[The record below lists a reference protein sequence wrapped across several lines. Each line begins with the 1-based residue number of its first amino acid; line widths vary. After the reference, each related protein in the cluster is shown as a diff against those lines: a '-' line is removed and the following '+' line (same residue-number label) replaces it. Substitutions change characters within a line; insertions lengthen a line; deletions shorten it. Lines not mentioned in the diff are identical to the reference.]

1 MTSIKDIKKTGGR
14 FKGPLL
20 VKSSEEGVATNSK
33 TYLSIVFQ
41 DLTGLLDAKKWEVV
55 EGDLST
61 LVPGHVVLVEG
72 DVFPYR
78 GNMQMK
84 VASVSKIDQNTIDL
98 KDYITSSPLALEEMV
113 QELERAIELIVNP
126 EIKAITSE
134 LIHNNFERYTTYPA
148 AMTYHHN
155 YYGGILFHSIS
166 IVRLALK
173 VADNYPF
180 LSRDYLIAGALL
192 HDLGKIVEL
201 SGNIGTSY
209 TDEGKLLGH
218 INIGASLI
226 FETSRKLGIEG
237 EVPLVLEHMV
247 LSHHGKPE
255 FGSPVAP
262 RTAEAYVLHC
272 LDDLDSHLNML
283 ESVLNTVD
291 EGEFSLKVV
300 GMDNRQFYKVKK

>member
-20 VKSSEEGVATNSK
+20 VKSAEEGVASNSK

-55 EGDLST
+55 EGDTST
-61 LVPGHVVLVEG
+61 LIPGHVVLVEG
-72 DVFPYR
+72 DVFLYR

-84 VASVSKIDQNTIDL
+84 VASVSPIDQTSIDL
-98 KDYITSSPLALEEMV
+98 KDYITSSPLALEEMIN
-113 QELERAIELIVNP
+113 ELEQAIELIINP
-126 EIKAITSE
+126 EIKTLTGE
-134 LIHNNFERYTTYPA
+134 LIHSNFERYTTYPA
-148 AMTYHHN
+148 AMTFHHN

-192 HDLGKIVEL
+192 HDLGKTVEL

-209 TDEGKLLGH
+209 TPEGKLIGH
-218 INIGASLI
+218 INIGVSLI
-226 FETSRKLGIEG
+226 HEAARKLNIEG

-255 FGSPVAP
+255 FGSPIAP
-262 RTAEAYVLHC
+262 RTAEAYVIHC

-291 EGEFSLKVV
+291 GGEFSLKII
-300 GMDNRQFYKVKK
+300 GMDGRQFYKVKK